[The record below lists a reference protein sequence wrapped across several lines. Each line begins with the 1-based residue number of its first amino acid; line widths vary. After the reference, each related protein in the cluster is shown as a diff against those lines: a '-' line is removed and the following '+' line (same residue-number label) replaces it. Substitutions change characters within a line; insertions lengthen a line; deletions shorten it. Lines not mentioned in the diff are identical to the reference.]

1 MMKSSRELGIPTTL
15 LFIILNSFLERRQVS
30 LTKLIV
36 LVFFVP
42 SSLLWVK
49 RKFFMLVLFD

>member
-49 RKFFMLVLFD
+49 REFFMLVLFD